1 MKSEPL
7 GFTAK
12 IVDVFLTSK
21 LSPLLIVFSLL
32 AGIATL
38 VGMPREEE
46 PQIVVPVADVLVSF
60 PGASAREVEDLVSNR
75 LESLLWE
82 IDGVEHVYSM
92 ARPGEAV
99 VTVRFKVGEDR
110 ERSIVKLYN
119 KISMNVDRVPAGVA
133 GWVVKPIEIDDLPFV
148 TLTLFAERGSEVDE
162 QALREIARETAQR
175 LGEVSDT
182 ARITVIG
189 GRAREVAVAI
199 DPARL
204 AARRATTIDVLH
216 ALAGA
221 SSTARAGSLVA
232 NGRETAVDVGPA
244 LASAADVEALVIGV
258 HDGAPV
264 HLGDVATVRDAPESP
279 TSYTRIGFGPG
290 DPESGATRDA
300 VTIAIAKRK
309 GSNAVTVAEHV
320 LARVDELRGQTIPSD
335 VGVRVTR
342 NWGETANEKVNELV
356 KHLTIAVVTI
366 IALLA
371 LSLGTREAAIVALA
385 VPMTLAL
392 TLLGGWMVGYTINR
406 VTLFALILSLGLL
419 VDDPIVDVENIHR
432 HFQLGRLPP
441 REATLFAVDEVRPP
455 TILATIA
462 VILSFLP
469 MFFVTGMMGPYMRP
483 MPYHVPLA
491 MVLSLVMAFT
501 VTPWAS
507 YRLLRKAHPG
517 RPAPGGAPGGSQ
529 ALAQHA
535 EHDTASG
542 PLVDRYRRFARS
554 LLGSRRR
561 GTLFLGAVVVALLAS
576 VALAAMGL
584 VPMKMLPFGNKD
596 ELVVVI
602 DAPDGTALEDTDR
615 VTREVEEFFAALPEV
630 RDFQSYVGEAG
641 PTDMNGMVRH
651 YFLRRGGSVGE
662 VRVNLLPKHER
673 QMQSHEIAL
682 RIRPEI
688 ERIAAR
694 TGASL
699 KIVETPPGP
708 PVLAT
713 VVAEVYGP
721 EHASYTEIAAEARRI
736 EGLFR
741 AVPGVVDVDST
752 AEEPRSRWTLAV
764 DREKAALHGIAPA
777 DVVKTLGAA
786 LGGADP
792 AALQVLGERD
802 SIPVRVRL
810 AQANRARI
818 DDALALEMRAGDGSS
833 VRLGALVRAV
843 ESAEEITHYHKDLR
857 RFAFVT
863 AEVAG
868 TSPVEAVFGIERQL
882 EAQPSPSGFKID
894 MAGEGEW
901 KITVDVFRDLGLA
914 FGVALAGIYVLLAA
928 QTQSFGI
935 PLVIMAAIPLTLIG
949 ILPGFWLLN
958 VVAGKTVAGYT
969 SPIFFTATAMIG
981 MIALAGIVVRNSII
995 LIDFIEVERSR
1006 GRPLAE
1012 AVVEAGAVRLRPILL
1027 TAGAAIFG
1035 AWVITLD
1042 PIFSGLAWAFIFG
1055 IFASTLFTLGVVPV
1069 IYAMVRGAEPAATR
1083 PSEGGA

>member
-21 LSPLLIVFSLL
+21 LSPLMIVFSLL

-60 PGASAREVEDLVSNR
+60 PGASAREVEDLVTTR

-119 KISMNVDRVPAGVA
+119 KISMNADRVPAGVA

-148 TLTLFAERGSEVDE
+148 TLTLHPERGSAVDA

-175 LGEVSDT
+175 LGEVPDT
-182 ARITVIG
+182 SRITVIG
-189 GRAREVAVAI
+189 GPAREVGVAI

-204 AARRATTIDVLH
+204 AARHATVMDVMH
-216 ALAGA
+216 ALTGA
-221 SSTARAGSLVA
+221 SSTTRAGMLVA
-232 NGRETAVDVGPA
+232 NGRQTAVDVGPA
-244 LASAADVEALVIGV
+244 LASAAEVAALVIGV

-264 HLGDVATVRDAPESP
+264 HLGDVATVRDGPAEPA
-279 TSYTRIGFGPG
+279 SYTRIGFGPS
-290 DPESGATRDA
+290 DPESGGVRDA

-342 NWGETANEKVNELV
+342 DWGETANEKVNELV

-507 YRLLRKAHPG
+507 YRLLRKEHPG
-517 RPAPGGAPGGSQ
+517 RPSAGSPHTP
-529 ALAQHA
+529 AA

-542 PLVDRYRRFARS
+542 PLVDRYRRFARY

-561 GTLFLGAVVVALLAS
+561 GALFLAGVVVALLAS
-576 VALAAMGL
+576 VALAALGL

-596 ELVVVI
+596 ELVVMI

-615 VTREVEEFFAALPEV
+615 VAREIEEFFARVPEV
-630 RDFQSYVGEAG
+630 RDFQTYVGEAG

-651 YFLRRGGSVGE
+651 YFLRSGGSVGE
-662 VRVNLLPKHER
+662 VRVNLLPKHARE
-673 QMQSHEIAL
+673 MQSHEIAL

-694 TGASL
+694 TGATL

-721 EHASYTEIAAEARRI
+721 EDASYAAIAAEARRI

-752 AEEPRSRWTLAV
+752 AEEPRERWVVEV
-764 DREKAALHGIAPA
+764 DREKAALHGIATS

-786 LGGADP
+786 LGGADA
-792 AALQVLGERD
+792 AALHALGERD
-802 SIPVRVRL
+802 TVPVRVRL
-810 AQANRARI
+810 AQADRARI
-818 DDALALEMRAGDGSS
+818 DDALALELRAADGNT

-843 ESAEEITHYHKDLR
+843 PGADEVTHLHKDLR
-857 RFAFVT
+857 RFAYVS

-882 EAQPSPSGFKID
+882 EEKPSPSGFRVE

-995 LIDFIEVERSR
+995 LIDFIELERSR
-1006 GRPLAE
+1006 GRPLAA

-1042 PIFSGLAWAFIFG
+1042 PIFSGLAWSFIFG

-1069 IYAMVRGAEPAATR
+1069 IYAMVKGGDATIAAAIE
-1083 PSEGGA
+1083 EGVR

>member
-1 MKSEPL
+1 MKSERL

-21 LSPLLIVFSLL
+21 LSPLMIVFSLI
-32 AGIATL
+32 AGVATL
-38 VGMPREEE
+38 IGMPREEE

-60 PGASAREVEDLVSNR
+60 PGASAREVEDLVSTR
-75 LESLLWE
+75 LEALLWE

-119 KISMNVDRVPAGVA
+119 KIAMNVDRVPAGVA
-133 GWVVKPIEIDDLPFV
+133 GWLVKPIEIDDLPFV
-148 TLTLFAERGSEVDE
+148 TLTLSPRAGSDVDE
-162 QALREIARETAQR
+162 LALRRIAEETALR
-175 LGEVSDT
+175 LGQVQDT
-182 ARITVIG
+182 ARIDVIG
-189 GRAREVAVAI
+189 GRSREVTIAL

-204 AARRATTIDVLH
+204 ASRDVTVAEVVG
-216 ALAGA
+216 ALSGASRQVRAGA
-221 SSTARAGSLVA
+221 LVA
-232 NGRETAVDVGPA
+232 DGRETTVDVGPF
-244 LASAADVEALVIGV
+244 LASAAEVESVVVGAR
-258 HDGAPV
+258 HGAPV
-264 HLGDVATVRDAPESP
+264 YLRDVAAVRDGGAET
-279 TSYTRIGFGPG
+279 TSYSRIGFGPG
-290 DPESGATRDA
+290 QPEAGESRIAATIT
-300 VTIAIAKRK
+300 VAKRK

-320 LARVDELRGQTIPSD
+320 LARVEELRGKSIPSD
-335 VGVRVTR
+335 VDVHVTR

-432 HFQLGRLPP
+432 HFQLGKLPP

-491 MVLSLVMAFT
+491 MLLSLVMAFT

-507 YRLLRKAHPG
+507 YRLLKKEHHPRAAGSASDPEGPAH
-517 RPAPGGAPGGSQ
+517 
-529 ALAQHA
+529 
-535 EHDTASG
+535 ETASG
-542 PLVDRYRRFARS
+542 PLVDMYRRHARW

-561 GTLFLGAVVVALLAS
+561 GALFLGAVLVALVAS
-576 VALAAMGL
+576 VGLALAGL

-602 DAPDGTALEDTDR
+602 DTPDGTAVEDTDR
-615 VTREVEEFFAALPEV
+615 VARELEALFARVPEV
-630 RDFQSYVGEAG
+630 RDFETFVGEAG

-673 QMQSHEIAL
+673 QMQSHELAL
-682 RIRPEI
+682 RIRPEV

-694 TGASL
+694 TGANL

-721 EHASYTEIAAEARRI
+721 EEATYDQIAAEARRV

-752 AEEPRSRWTLAV
+752 AEEPRERRMVEV
-764 DREKAALHGIAPA
+764 DREKAALHGI
-777 DVVKTLGAA
+777 GAA
-786 LGGADP
+786 EVVQALSSAIGGTP
-792 AALQVLGERD
+792 VGALHVRGERD
-802 SIPVRVRL
+802 SVPIRVRL
-810 AQANRARI
+810 PEAERARL
-818 DDALALEMRAGDGSS
+818 DDALALRLRAAD
-833 VRLGALVRAV
+833 GALVPLASLVRPVAGTDEV
-843 ESAEEITHYHKDLR
+843 VHYHKDLK

-868 TSPVEAVFGIERQL
+868 TSPVEAVFGIEDQL
-882 EAQPSPSGFKID
+882 AARPSPSGFRVD

-901 KITVDVFRDLGLA
+901 KITLDVFRDLGIA

-958 VVAGKTVAGYT
+958 VVAGKTVAGYS

-995 LIDFIEVERSR
+995 LIDFIEVERGR
-1006 GRPLAE
+1006 GRPLGE
-1012 AVVEAGAVRLRPILL
+1012 AIVEAGAVRLRPILL

-1069 IYAMVRGAEPAATR
+1069 IYAMVRGADASPRAI
-1083 PSEGGA
+1083 EGDVR